1 MVFNR
6 YRWASLFLLVIMA
19 PVEDRRLLKGIT
31 GYTFCIINIFSY
43 IGKVWVSIWKTHF
56 SSNFVT
62 KISSSYLQ
70 LEFVGFFGNFLL
82 ELRSLF
88 LLYFMVPGLVS
99 NEFRSRP
106 RVDCTKCDFVFYF
119 GSINFY

>member
-1 MVFNR
+1 MFLQTSSKRPSGVFR
-6 YRWASLFLLVIMA
+6 VCSSAFEGS
-19 PVEDRRLLKGIT
+19 
-31 GYTFCIINIFSY
+31 
-43 IGKVWVSIWKTHF
+43 WV
-56 SSNFVT
+56 
-62 KISSSYLQ
+62 
-70 LEFVGFFGNFLL
+70 NFLL

-88 LLYFMVPGLVS
+88 LLFFMVPGLVS